1 MKRDSFEQAS
11 RLNLKSQ
18 ESENTLYIPKLWN
31 NSLKK
36 HFPMYSE
43 RERLRRIRQIATG
56 QLTHSNGLAWPG
68 QVIFR
73 SNGKKYLQRPF
84 TR

>member
-1 MKRDSFEQAS
+1 MFAQ
-11 RLNLKSQ
+11 RLTYLRAAATALKDMTVQ
-18 ESENTLYIPKLWN
+18 LWN

-56 QLTHSNGLAWPG
+56 PLTHSNGLAWPR